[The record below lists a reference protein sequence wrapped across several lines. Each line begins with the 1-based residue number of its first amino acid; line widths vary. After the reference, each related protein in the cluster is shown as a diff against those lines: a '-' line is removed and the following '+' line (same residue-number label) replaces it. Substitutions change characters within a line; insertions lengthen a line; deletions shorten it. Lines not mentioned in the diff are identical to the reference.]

1 MTFLP
6 KTYMTHS
13 NDDFLTSTIILSI
26 KIFHFSAKQANLN
39 FENLLEELPVIFRNS
54 HLVNSLLCE
63 IDEQTRVSSKANTFL
78 DLGTR

>member
-1 MTFLP
+1 MQ
-6 KTYMTHS
+6 S
-13 NDDFLTSTIILSI
+13 QNLSYLS
-26 KIFHFSAKQANLN
+26 FSAKQANLN
-39 FENLLEELPVIFRNS
+39 FENLLEELPVVFRNS